1 MVSPRS
7 LKVFVVEDDAMQ
19 LEILMDYLGSS
30 TSHVLYRFRTG
41 EEALQR
47 MDSVRPD
54 AVILDFNLDSVNPS
68 ASNGLVILES
78 VKKRYP
84 ETQVIILSSQES
96 YATAMQTIRKGAEQ
110 YVLKSE
116 PDVHAKIAQLL
127 AELS

>member
-19 LEILMDYLGSS
+19 LEILMDFLGSS

-54 AVILDFNLDSVNPS
+54 AVILDFNLDSVNPT